1 MLISRI
7 RRWFLFKELERGEIK
22 CDDRFL
28 LQTNRLLIISYLN
41 NGSDLDTLTSFK
53 VRMENDFDFVDM
65 VYFTKQKDLKSEIS
79 ISSKDISWTGKVT
92 RQLILNLLN
101 KEYDQMWV
109 IASKVPLSM
118 EYLISKIKSR
128 LKLGPYLNETYR
140 DCHIFTHSNS
150 YDVPNIIKELED
162 IMLKLSN
169 NGQ

>member
-1 MLISRI
+1 M
-7 RRWFLFKELERGEIK
+7 FKELERGEIK
-22 CDDRFL
+22 CDDRL
-28 LQTNRLLIISYLN
+28 LQKSSRIFIIAYVN
-41 NGSDLDTLTSFK
+41 NERDLDAVTSFK
-53 VRMENDFDFVDM
+53 ERTEDKFDFVDL
-65 VYFTKQKDLKSEIS
+65 VYFSKQKDLISEDS
-79 ISSKDISWTGKVT
+79 ISSKDISWTGKVKK
-92 RQLILNLLN
+92 QSILNLMN
-101 KEYDQMWV
+101 TEYDQMWV

-150 YDVPNIIKELED
+150 YDVPNIINELED